1 MFASVSRRSILT
13 AAAAIGLGLGSFAG
27 ISAQDSTPEPG
38 KPCSEMLGV
47 GKAGDACVNI
57 LHLSPDGPAVD
68 IWVNDAKAVENLE
81 FGKTTGYVALPA
93 GDHNVKVTPHGEG
106 ADKAVIDADVTL
118 VDGQAYEVAA
128 VGKVAEIKPA
138 IFPVDLAALES
149 MDEAAIRVIHTSPD
163 APAVDIAVKG
173 GDVLIKDLAFPDGSD
188 YLMVP
193 AASYDLEVR
202 PTGTTDVALDLPG
215 VELEAGKV
223 YSVYA
228 IGMLGDKTLT
238 VLPIISEAPS
248 DEMEAEA
255 TPAS

>member
-1 MFASVSRRSILT
+1 MLATMSRRAIIT
-13 AAAAIGLGLGSFAG
+13 AAAALGLGLGSFAG
-27 ISAQDSTPEPG
+27 ISAQDATPEPATPCTTLLGIG
-38 KPCSEMLGV
+38 KD
-47 GKAGDACVNI
+47 GDACVNI

-118 VDGQAYEVAA
+118 DGGQAYEVAA

-173 GDVLIKDLAFPDGSD
+173 GDVLIKDLAFPDASD

-215 VELEAGKV
+215 VVLEAGKA

-228 IGMLGDKTLT
+228 IGTLADKTLT
-238 VLPIISEAPS
+238 VLPVVSAAPAA
-248 DEMEAEA
+248 EAEA

>member
-1 MFASVSRRSILT
+1 MFATASRRAILT
-13 AAAAIGLGLGSFAG
+13 AAAALGLGMSSFVG
-27 ISAQDSTPEPG
+27 ISAEDATPAAG
-38 KPCSEMLGV
+38 TPCTELLGI

-68 IWVNDAKAVENLE
+68 IWVNDAKAVEDLA

-118 VDGQAYEVAA
+118 VAGEAYEVAA

-173 GDVLIKDLAFPDGSD
+173 GDVLIEDLAFPDSSD

-215 VELEAGKV
+215 VKLEAGKV

-228 IGMLGDKTLT
+228 IGTLADKTLS
-238 VLPIISEAPS
+238 VLPVVSEAPAA
-248 DEMEAEA
+248 DAEMAA
-255 TPAS
+255 TPSA

>member
-1 MFASVSRRSILT
+1 MIITSSRRAILT
-13 AAAAIGLGLGSFAG
+13 AAAALGLGFGSLAG
-27 ISAQDSTPEPG
+27 IAAQDATPEPG
-38 KPCSEMLGV
+38 TPCTELLGI
-47 GKAGDACVNI
+47 GMEGEACVNI

-118 VDGQAYEVAA
+118 DGGQAYEVAA
-128 VGKVAEIKPA
+128 VGPVAEIKPA

-149 MDEAAIRVIHTSPD
+149 EDEASVRVIHTSPD
-163 APAVDIAVKG
+163 APAVDVAVKG
-173 GDVLIKDLAFPDGSD
+173 GDILIENLAFPDASD

-193 AASYDLEVR
+193 AAAYDLEVR

-215 VELEAGKV
+215 VELEAGKA

-228 IGMLGDKTLT
+228 IGTLADKTLT
-238 VLPIISEAPS
+238 VLPVVSEAPS
-248 DEMEAEA
+248 DEAEA